1 MVSNPQRQ
9 KGWGKGQ
16 RKRMVSIGLPPP
28 VAVFASPVPEPSIR
42 CHQGHEGSRWRGD
55 VVGNAWGEGG
65 GGGQGPGK
73 GEGVGCD
80 LELEGLNFK
89 PTGWLPR
96 GTHKARN
103 VAHAHYGSSLQTR
116 QSTRGSQV
124 VGWSQHSA
132 PRLNGRLLTQAEG
145 LGSSRHSGRKSG
157 GPGRPGVGS
166 KRETMARKQRKCSTP
181 TKGAGA
187 GVA

>member
-1 MVSNPQRQ
+1 MPSTEIRRHTHAFNRDPHTYAPRVVQRHLAGGKGLISALQHQLGIIWGNCDRSEGAGTQQYAAACSSHKHGQRVGGYIISVAPVVSKSQRQ

-73 GEGVGCD
+73 GEGG
-80 LELEGLNFK
+80 GGATLNFK
-89 PTGWLPR
+89 PTGC
-96 GTHKARN
+96 
-103 VAHAHYGSSLQTR
+103 Q
-116 QSTRGSQV
+116 
-124 VGWSQHSA
+124 
-132 PRLNGRLLTQAEG
+132 
-145 LGSSRHSGRKSG
+145 
-157 GPGRPGVGS
+157 
-166 KRETMARKQRKCSTP
+166 
-181 TKGAGA
+181 
-187 GVA
+187 

>member
-1 MVSNPQRQ
+1 MSKSQRQ

-42 CHQGHEGSRWRGD
+42 CHRGHEGSRWSGD

-65 GGGQGPGK
+65 GTDRGQGKVRG
-73 GEGVGCD
+73 GGG
-80 LELEGLNFK
+80 GALNFK

-132 PRLNGRLLTQAEG
+132 GFPPKPKLPRQ
-145 LGSSRHSGRKSG
+145 
-157 GPGRPGVGS
+157 
-166 KRETMARKQRKCSTP
+166 
-181 TKGAGA
+181 
-187 GVA
+187 